1 MTLCYQC
8 KFAPVNYDSKT
19 CVQCLQRHG
28 YTFDGSKWIKGQVDE
43 RDCRDCA
50 NFPEFQGWTGL
61 CENCREYTP
70 RGIIK
75 HNFTG
80 QGRTSLVDAFD
91 GEKREI
97 TIPNTSSLS
106 DRVQRH
112 SEICKGLT
120 DLYERK
126 NHDYGDSFHKTFL
139 EEGFAMSR
147 IRLSDKLERFKS
159 LTKSGE
165 QKVNDESIVD
175 TLKDMANYAIMT
187 VLEIERGDT

>member
-1 MTLCYQC
+1 
-8 KFAPVNYDSKT
+8 
-19 CVQCLQRHG
+19 
-28 YTFDGSKWIKGQVDE
+28 
-43 RDCRDCA
+43 
-50 NFPEFQGWTGL
+50 
-61 CENCREYTP
+61 
-70 RGIIK
+70 
-75 HNFTG
+75 
-80 QGRTSLVDAFD
+80 VDAFD